1 MLETLINTISD
12 FAKDELKRNER
23 VIKLL
28 KQFNLDP
35 DHPPAEFSGV
45 YNYALV
51 EYGVG
56 KSLAILQ
63 LFREEDI
70 QKAFRKAFDAD
81 NPNIVIEEVEKILEP
96 DEWNLLQVAIAED
109 EIDVLHELA
118 EFSAVFLKVV
128 ELSRTPAEVK
138 RDRNIASLQQELQ
151 VIKQQLLELST
162 LGEIRSELAK
172 LTAQNQPLLK
182 DDSQQE
188 CFAENLA
195 LQLRGWF
202 ETLGYQFESYQVW
215 EADYFEWIIK
225 IQGRR
230 RFDRILVRGI
240 DGEAEIG
247 DLAALAQSVEAQKTD
262 EGWLVAARRVSR
274 AARDEVNKDANESL
288 FCYTLDEIIDET
300 ADFTNYINWLEDEV
314 KKRKV
319 DELYVALACTKEE
332 FNPVTKQKMGVS
344 RYDEQDGWIDG
355 YVDLWV
361 DDPAKEHL
369 SILGEF
375 GTGKTWFTFHYA
387 WNALLKYKQAKQRG
401 LTRPR
406 LPLVILLRDYAKA
419 LDVENVMAGF
429 FFSQHEIS
437 LNISVFEQLNRMGK
451 LLLIFDGFDEM
462 AARVDKQ
469 QMVNNFWELAK
480 VVVPGA
486 KVILTCRTEHFP
498 EAKQGRSLLNA
509 ELRASVASLTAES
522 PQFEVLELEKFS
534 DEQIRQVFSNAANS
548 NTVEKVMSNP
558 QLLDLARRPVMSDLI
573 LEALPEIEAG
583 KPVDMSRVYLYAVR
597 RKMERDI
604 KSERTFTSLVDKM
617 YFLCELAWEMLSTN
631 QMSLNYRLF
640 PDRIRKLF
648 GSAVEEQK
656 DLDHWQYDMLGQ
668 TMLIRNADGDYTP
681 AHRSLL
687 EFFVAYKFA
696 GELGVLADDFL
707 EVVRKR
713 SVDERETLAL
723 GFSQTESFSQ
733 DSSETKSQTQ
743 EFSSSEETLALGFS
757 QTESFSQ
764 DSSETKSQTQEFS
777 SSEETLAL
785 GFSQTESQPQNFC
798 ETESFSQDSSETKSK
813 AQEFSS
819 SEETLVL
826 GFSQTES
833 QPQNFCKTESFSQD
847 SSETESKTQEFSEA
861 DKTLALGFSWGEY
874 FQSHLDEKGR
884 TLALDKRGE
893 TLALEKLKSFK
904 SESLEKLRQTF
915 GFQALTKAV
924 LDLLVGMVDKRSGVE
939 KLLKII
945 EVTKG
950 KSEAGVGYVGGN
962 AVTLSVKVDNTALE
976 DKDLSAAVIKGADF
990 SDGSLCNVNFQK
1002 TNLVE
1007 STFIKPFSLVVSLV
1021 FSPDDKL
1028 LVTGGADGEILL
1040 WQVDSGKKI
1049 SSFRAHNDWISSVAC
1064 IPDGKIIASS
1074 SRSNVVKLW
1083 DSTTGECLRI
1093 LRGHKDLAREISF
1106 NSNGT
1111 ILASSSDDLT
1121 IKIWDVSTG
1130 QCVNTLQGHTSPIW
1144 RVKIAPNNKIL
1155 ATGSIDSSIKIWD
1168 ISTGSCLN
1176 NLDEHKDSILSI
1188 AFSHDSQII
1197 ASGSKDKIIKIWDTN
1212 TGKCITNLIGHTD
1225 TIRSLVFS
1233 KDNKNLFSGS
1243 TDSTIKI
1250 WSVNDGKCLKTI
1262 KAHNSRVRKI
1272 ALNSKDKILASCSD
1286 DQTIKLWDTNT
1297 GECIQTLQGCSHWVV
1312 SVTVSLDGKT
1322 IISSNNNQTI
1332 KYWDINTGHCLKTL
1346 RGHNRWVSEVTISP
1360 DGQIIA
1366 SSGGDCTIKIW
1377 DFITGKYIKTLKGHH
1392 NPVSYVVFSPD
1403 GLTLAS
1409 ASHDGT
1415 VKLWEIKTGNCLQTF
1430 VGHTYWVNCIVF
1442 NPDNKI
1448 IISGSGD
1455 WTLKFWDINSGKC
1468 IRTLTEH
1475 NAAIF
1480 SLVMSPDGITL
1491 ASGSQDGT
1499 IKLWNI
1505 HTGEFL
1511 KTFQE
1516 KDNHCGIKS
1525 IKFNSDGSLIA
1536 AGNLEQ
1542 TIQIWDV
1549 RKEKCIKTLTGHTNR
1564 VVSVAFTPDD
1574 KFLVSG
1580 SYDETIKI
1588 WNIQTGECIK
1598 TLSNKPYASMNIT
1611 DARGLTPEQKT
1622 SLKALGAVENNE
1634 Q

>member
-534 DEQIRQVFSNAANS
+534 DEQIRQVLSNAANS
-548 NTVEKVMSNP
+548 DTTEKVMSNP

-723 GFSQTESFSQ
+723 GFSSSEETLALGFSQTESFSQ

-785 GFSQTESQPQNFC
+785 GFSQTEP
-798 ETESFSQDSSETKSK
+798 
-813 AQEFSS
+813 
-819 SEETLVL
+819 
-826 GFSQTES
+826 
-833 QPQNFCKTESFSQD
+833 FSQD
-847 SSETESKTQEFSEA
+847 SSETESQTQEFSSSEE
-861 DKTLALGFSWGEY
+861 TLALGFSWGEY
-874 FQSHLDEKGR
+874 FQNHVDEKGK
-884 TLALDKRGE
+884 TLALGKREE

-904 SESLEKLRQTF
+904 SESLEKLRETV
-915 GFQALTKAV
+915 GRSPLTKAV
-924 LDLLVGMVDKRSGVE
+924 LDLLVGMVDKGSGVE
-939 KLLKII
+939 KLLGVI
-945 EVTKG
+945 EQTKG
-950 KSEAGVGYVGGN
+950 KSEAQVGYVGGN
-962 AVTLSVKVDNTALE
+962 AATILVKVDKTSLE
-976 DKDLSAAVIKGADF
+976 EKDLSGVVVKGGDF
-990 SDGSLCNVNFQK
+990 RDASLRGVNFAGA
-1002 TNLVE
+1002 NL
-1007 STFIKPFSLVVSLV
+1007 SDCIFPKAFGVVFTVSY
-1021 FSPDDKL
+1021 S
-1028 LVTGGADGEILL
+1028 
-1040 WQVDSGKKI
+1040 
-1049 SSFRAHNDWISSVAC
+1049 
-1064 IPDGKIIASS
+1064 PDGKYFATGDANSEVILWRVSDNQPISIFKGHKGWVRSVVFTPDGNKLVSGSFDHTIIIWDIATGKCFKTCKGHSSRIHSVALSSDGKTIASAS
-1074 SRSNVVKLW
+1074 SDQNVKLW
-1083 DSTTGECLRI
+1083 NIETGECF
-1093 LRGHKDLAREISF
+1093 KTF
-1106 NSNGT
+1106 
-1111 ILASSSDDLT
+1111 
-1121 IKIWDVSTG
+1121 
-1130 QCVNTLQGHTSPIW
+1130 QGHTNSVRGVSISPND
-1144 RVKIAPNNKIL
+1144 KTL
-1155 ATGSIDSSIKIWD
+1155 ASV
-1168 ISTGSCLN
+1168 
-1176 NLDEHKDSILSI
+1176 
-1188 AFSHDSQII
+1188 SHDKSLKLWNI
-1197 ASGSKDKIIKIWDTN
+1197 AT
-1212 TGKCITNLIGHTD
+1212 
-1225 TIRSLVFS
+1225 
-1233 KDNKNLFSGS
+1233 
-1243 TDSTIKI
+1243 
-1250 WSVNDGKCLKTI
+1250 GKCLKTLKGHTDKVI
-1262 KAHNSRVRKI
+1262 TVGFSPDYKIVGTGSQDCTVKLWDVNTGECLKTLQCHTDWVRSIAFNS
-1272 ALNSKDKILASCSD
+1272 DGKILASASYDTTAKLWDVATGECLKILEGHTNWIRAVAFSPD
-1286 DQTIKLWDTNT
+1286 DTILITAGDDQTIRQWNVLSGECIAISQGCPSLIRSITISPDIRTLISSSEDQTIKLWDINTGKLLKSLQGHTSRVNSVALSPDGKTIASVSYDKTLKLWNINT
-1297 GECIQTLQGCSHWVV
+1297 GECSNTLYGHSLPINAVAFAADGNTIATGGGSRSELKLWDFSTGEYLNTLYGHKDWVWSLSFSSDGKILASGSNDQSVRIWNVNTGECVKTLEWNNQGVKTLAFSCDREADAQRAYRNILAIGCSD
-1312 SVTVSLDGKT
+1312 SKIYL
-1322 IISSNNNQTI
+1322 
-1332 KYWDINTGHCLKTL
+1332 WDIDAEDYFEILEAHTDS
-1346 RGHNRWVSEVTISP
+1346 VFS
-1360 DGQIIA
+1360 
-1366 SSGGDCTIKIW
+1366 
-1377 DFITGKYIKTLKGHH
+1377 
-1392 NPVSYVVFSPD
+1392 VVFSPD
-1403 GLTLAS
+1403 GKILAS
-1409 ASHDGT
+1409 GSNDET
-1415 VKLWEIKTGNCLQTF
+1415 VKLWDIQTKECF
-1430 VGHTYWVNCIVF
+1430 
-1442 NPDNKI
+1442 
-1448 IISGSGD
+1448 
-1455 WTLKFWDINSGKC
+1455 
-1468 IRTLTEH
+1468 
-1475 NAAIF
+1475 
-1480 SLVMSPDGITL
+1480 
-1491 ASGSQDGT
+1491 
-1499 IKLWNI
+1499 
-1505 HTGEFL
+1505 
-1511 KTFQE
+1511 KTF
-1516 KDNHCGIKS
+1516 KWDNDGVSDVAIS
-1525 IKFNSDGSLIA
+1525 SDGKILA
-1536 AGNLEQ
+1536 AGSWN
-1542 TIQIWDV
+1542 
-1549 RKEKCIKTLTGHTNR
+1549 G
-1564 VVSVAFTPDD
+1564 
-1574 KFLVSG
+1574 
-1580 SYDETIKI
+1580 TIKI

-1598 TLSNKPYASMNIT
+1598 TLSNKPYANMNIT
-1611 DARGLTPEQKT
+1611 NATGLTSEQKS
-1622 SLKALGAVENNE
+1622 SLKALGAVEDHSAFRLNS
-1634 Q
+1634 